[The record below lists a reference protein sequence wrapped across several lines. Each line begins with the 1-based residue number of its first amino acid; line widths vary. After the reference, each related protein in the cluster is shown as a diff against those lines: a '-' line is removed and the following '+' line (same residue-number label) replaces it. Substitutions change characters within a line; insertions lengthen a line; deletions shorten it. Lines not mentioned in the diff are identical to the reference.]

1 MRRPQ
6 KKVLSLVLCVAMML
20 SVMVVGAGAAFSDQS
35 KIKNTEAVDACT
47 ALNIIGGYPDGS
59 FKPEGNIT
67 RAEVTKMICVALNGG
82 KNPAVSTNTTPTFS
96 DVRNNANA
104 AWAEGYIESCAAQ
117 GIVSGVGGGKF
128 APNGNV
134 TGVQLAKMLLVSLG
148 YKSENEGFTGN
159 AWATNVNVRAAQKGL
174 YAGLEKM
181 DTSAAITRDNAAQ
194 MVWNAMNA
202 YEVEYKTTLVTDS
215 KGQLTS
221 QITVQDKVDGNFK
234 KITLLKDKYEAD
246 KEDAGVLLSC
256 TKVSGKDYY
265 TIVTDSKGEYKK
277 ISADVSDMIGMK
289 VQVLHKD
296 TDTEDVVYG
305 VYADEDSKV
314 IASGTVGQLED
325 VTSDSNKTKLDGAEY
340 KLDSSDITVIEPNQY
355 NHTKDQTSK
364 KDIFTSKSTVKL
376 SALEAATALGNDT
389 AVSVAGTVKL
399 IDTNGNNK
407 VDTVVYTPAKV
418 AQITYA
424 GSKSVT
430 INNGVGAKDI
440 DDLDIYKDYA
450 KDDWTTVVGD
460 AYTAS
465 TNTAVAKV
473 DIVSAKVSSIKAKTS
488 SKPQEVKIN
497 DTWYK
502 VVTDSTN
509 EDTAS
514 IKSGSTY
521 DFAIVGNY
529 VVNAKETEASSNDIL
544 MLADYD
550 TTSGGFTG
558 SASTQQVKVYFLDGT
573 SKTITVEKFSDD
585 SSKDAQDIKSGNM
598 INGDDLNKLY
608 TYSTRSNGNYSL
620 KLLGEQNKAGYD
632 TASTY
637 ASGNIDADQKI
648 SGKAVNDNAVIFV
661 AYGDVAGSQ
670 AKDKVKILTGKTVND
685 WKNAYGSYVQYASK
699 KSNGIETVRVAVIV
713 ASDNYSGAGSNY
725 KYAYMTSNSYEGT
738 NGEDNDKTTVYEAW
752 NGTENVTLKYDGS
765 DGTPK
770 AAGDVLIY
778 TNDGA
783 DFINI
788 EKATDVNIYKVAIT
802 GIEKKSEGSVAVQG
816 AKLSDGSALA
826 SRTFDMDKDCVYIGM
841 NDDKQEGVTGSSL
854 DQIALAEETTTAGT
868 YYLNAY
874 IVVEN
879 SGDENILAIIYDAD
893 NNRLGGEKTVTNAG
907 IVADTYS
914 VAAPAT
920 VTAVNGLSAT
930 VTSDKTRV
938 SKGEVITYTVTVTG
952 SATEASKITM
962 AAGANSTAAGV
973 TVSGDGWTVDS
984 NVAKVEANKGAG
996 TVQFT
1001 VTAGANDVAAPTIT
1015 IASQA

>member
-1 MRRPQ
+1 
-6 KKVLSLVLCVAMML
+6 
-20 SVMVVGAGAAFSDQS
+20 
-35 KIKNTEAVDACT
+35 
-47 ALNIIGGYPDGS
+47 
-59 FKPEGNIT
+59 
-67 RAEVTKMICVALNGG
+67 MI
-82 KNPAVSTNTTPTFS
+82 
-96 DVRNNANA
+96 
-104 AWAEGYIESCAAQ
+104 
-117 GIVSGVGGGKF
+117 
-128 APNGNV
+128 
-134 TGVQLAKMLLVSLG
+134 
-148 YKSENEGFTGN
+148 
-159 AWATNVNVRAAQKGL
+159 
-174 YAGLEKM
+174 
-181 DTSAAITRDNAAQ
+181 
-194 MVWNAMNA
+194 WNALQA

-246 KEDAGVLLSC
+246 KEDAGVLMGC

-265 TIVTDSKGEYKK
+265 TITTSAGDKTYNK

-296 TDTEDVVYG
+296 TATEEVVYG
-305 VYADEDSKV
+305 VYPDEDSKL
-314 IASGTVGQLED
+314 IATGTVGQLENM
-325 VTSDSNKTKLDGAEY
+325 TDSKKTKLDGTEY
-340 KLDSSDITVIEPNQY
+340 KLDKEPENITVITPNQK
-355 NHTKDQTSK
+355 NES
-364 KDIFTSKSTVKL
+364 IKL
-376 SALEAATALGNDT
+376 SGLEGKTSLAYVAA
-389 AVSVAGTVKL
+389 TVKL
-399 IDTNGNNK
+399 IDTDGNNK
-407 VDTVVYTPAKV
+407 ADSVVYVPTKV
-418 AQITYA
+418 GQITYA

-430 INNGVGAKDI
+430 INNGVGSNDI
-440 DDLDIYKDYA
+440 DELDIYKDYA
-450 KDDWTTVVGD
+450 KDDWVAVVSD
-460 AYTAS
+460 DYTAS
-465 TNTAVAKV
+465 TNTAVTKIDV
-473 DIVSAKVSSIKAKTS
+473 TSAKVSSIKS
-488 SKPQEVKIN
+488 SNPKEVKIN

-502 VVTDSTN
+502 VATTGDSITVAD
-509 EDTAS
+509 DTAS

-598 INGDDLNKLY
+598 IEGNDLNKLY

-637 ASGNIDADQKI
+637 ASGNIDDNQKI
-648 SGKAVNDNAVIFV
+648 SGKAVNDDAVIFV
-661 AYGDVAGSQ
+661 AYGDVTGSQ

-783 DFINI
+783 DFINV
-788 EKATDVNIYKVAIT
+788 EKATDVDIYKVAIT
-802 GIEKKSEGSVAVQG
+802 GIEKKKEGTVAVQG
-816 AKLSDGSALA
+816 FKVSDNSALKNQ
-826 SRTFDMDKDCVYIGM
+826 SFDMDEDCVYIAV
-841 NDDKQEGVTGSSL
+841 NDDKQEGKTGSSL
-854 DQIALAEETTTAGT
+854 DQIALAEETSTKGN

-874 IVVEN
+874 IVVEKT
-879 SGDENILAIIYDAD
+879 GDRNILAIVYDAD
-893 NNRLGGEKTVTNAG
+893 NNRLDQDIVVDNTGNKVTAATTYVATGKSTTDGKITVSPAKELKAGDLVTFTFANTNDAPFESTGKVEVNVTGTDATGGKLSINYTAGKTTATATAKVTGNIEVTN
-907 IVADTYS
+907 
-914 VAAPAT
+914 
-920 VTAVNGLSAT
+920 
-930 VTSDKTRV
+930 
-938 SKGEVITYTVTVTG
+938 
-952 SATEASKITM
+952 
-962 AAGANSTAAGV
+962 
-973 TVSGDGWTVDS
+973 
-984 NVAKVEANKGAG
+984 
-996 TVQFT
+996 FT
-1001 VTAGANDVAAPTIT
+1001 VVPNH
-1015 IASQA
+1015 

>member
-1 MRRPQ
+1 M
-6 KKVLSLVLCVAMML
+6 
-20 SVMVVGAGAAFSDQS
+20 
-35 KIKNTEAVDACT
+35 T
-47 ALNIIGGYPDGS
+47 
-59 FKPEGNIT
+59 
-67 RAEVTKMICVALNGG
+67 
-82 KNPAVSTNTTPTFS
+82 
-96 DVRNNANA
+96 
-104 AWAEGYIESCAAQ
+104 
-117 GIVSGVGGGKF
+117 
-128 APNGNV
+128 
-134 TGVQLAKMLLVSLG
+134 
-148 YKSENEGFTGN
+148 
-159 AWATNVNVRAAQKGL
+159 
-174 YAGLEKM
+174 
-181 DTSAAITRDNAAQ
+181 
-194 MVWNAMNA
+194 
-202 YEVEYKTTLVTDS
+202 
-215 KGQLTS
+215 
-221 QITVQDKVDGNFK
+221 KVD
-234 KITLLKDKYEAD
+234 
-246 KEDAGVLLSC
+246 
-256 TKVSGKDYY
+256 
-265 TIVTDSKGEYKK
+265 VT
-277 ISADVSDMIGMK
+277 
-289 VQVLHKD
+289 
-296 TDTEDVVYG
+296 
-305 VYADEDSKV
+305 
-314 IASGTVGQLED
+314 
-325 VTSDSNKTKLDGAEY
+325 
-340 KLDSSDITVIEPNQY
+340 
-355 NHTKDQTSK
+355 
-364 KDIFTSKSTVKL
+364 
-376 SALEAATALGNDT
+376 
-389 AVSVAGTVKL
+389 
-399 IDTNGNNK
+399 
-407 VDTVVYTPAKV
+407 
-418 AQITYA
+418 
-424 GSKSVT
+424 
-430 INNGVGAKDI
+430 
-440 DDLDIYKDYA
+440 
-450 KDDWTTVVGD
+450 
-460 AYTAS
+460 
-465 TNTAVAKV
+465 
-473 DIVSAKVSSIKAKTS
+473 SAKVSSIKS
-488 SKPQEVKIN
+488 SNPKEVKIN

-502 VVTDSTN
+502 VATTGDKITVAD
-509 EDTAS
+509 DTAS

-598 INGDDLNKLY
+598 IEGNDLNKLY

-648 SGKAVNDNAVIFV
+648 SGKAINDDAVIFV
-661 AYGDVAGSQ
+661 AYGDVANSS
-670 AKDKVKILTGKTVND
+670 AKDKVKVLTGKTVND
-685 WKNAYGSYVQYASK
+685 WKNAYGSHVQYASK

-874 IVVEN
+874 IVVEK

-893 NNRLGGEKTVTNAG
+893 NNRLNGEKTVTSAG

-914 VAAPAT
+914 VATPAT
-920 VTAVNGLSAT
+920 VTTVNGLSAT

-938 SKGEVITYTVTVTG
+938 SKGEVITYTVKVTG
-952 SATEASKITM
+952 TATVDSQINFT
-962 AAGANSTAAGV
+962 AGTNSTAKDV
-973 TVSGDGWTVDS
+973 TVSGEGWTVAS
-984 NVAKVEANKGAG
+984 GVAKVATGKGAG

-1001 VTAGANDVAAPTIT
+1001 VTAGANDVAAPTIA

>member
-1 MRRPQ
+1 
-6 KKVLSLVLCVAMML
+6 MML
-20 SVMVVGAGAAFSDQS
+20 SIMVVGAGAAFSDQS

-82 KNPAVSTNTTPTFS
+82 KEPNLATNATPTFS
-96 DVRNNANA
+96 DVRTNANS
-104 AWAEGYIESCAAQ
+104 AWAEKYIESCYAQ

-181 DTSAAITRDNAAQ
+181 DTNAAITRDNAAQ
-194 MVWNAMNA
+194 MVWNALNA

-265 TIVTDSKGEYKK
+265 TIVTTDKGEYKK

-325 VTSDSNKTKLDGAEY
+325 VTSDSNKTKLNGTEY

-355 NHTKDQTSK
+355 NLDSK
-364 KDIFTSKSTVKL
+364 KNTATSTSTVKL
-376 SALEAATALGNDT
+376 STLESATTLGY
-389 AVSVAGTVKL
+389 VAGTVKL

-418 AQITYA
+418 GQITYA

-430 INNGVGAKDI
+430 INNGVGANDI

-450 KDDWTTVVGD
+450 KDDWTTVVDD

-529 VVNAKETEASSNDIL
+529 VVNAKETEASSSDIL
-544 MLADYD
+544 LVTDYE
-550 TTSGGFTG
+550 
-558 SASTQQVKVYFLDGT
+558 SASSGMQSSSTQKVKAYFLDGT
-573 SKTITVEKFSDD
+573 SKDIVVEKLALTAGGTKEDVSRNNCID
-585 SSKDAQDIKSGNM
+585 
-598 INGDDLNKLY
+598 NGSVNKLY

-620 KLLGEQNKAGYD
+620 EALGTANKAGYN
-632 TASTY
+632 TVSTTTSISNKNKINGY
-637 ASGNIDADQKI
+637 AI
-648 SGKAVNDNAVIFV
+648 SDDAVIFALYNGTSGV
-661 AYGDVAGSQ
+661 QVVKKDV
-670 AKDKVKILTGKTVND
+670 KVLSGKTVND
-685 WKNAYGSYVQYASK
+685 WSSAYGDSVQYATK
-699 KSNGIETVRVAVIV
+699 KTNGVETVRVAVV
-713 ASDNYSGAGSNY
+713 VDDTKYNGAGTDY
-725 KYAYMTSNSYEGT
+725 KYAYMTADSYEGT

-752 NGTENVTLKYDGS
+752 NGTQNVALKYDGS
-765 DGTPK
+765 DGDTK
-770 AAGDVLIY
+770 KAGDILIY

-783 DFINI
+783 DFINV

-802 GIEKKSEGSVAVQG
+802 GIEKKKEGSVAVQG
-816 AKLSDGSALA
+816 VSTKDPAKKIAGSL
-826 SRTFDMDKDCVYIGM
+826 DMDKDCVYIAM
-841 NDDKQEGVTGSSL
+841 NDDKQEGMTGSSL
-854 DQIALAEETTTAGT
+854 DQIALAEETTSG
-868 YYLNAY
+868 YYMNAY
-874 IVVEN
+874 IVVEKN
-879 SGDENILAIIYDAD
+879 DDGTDGDILAIVYDAD
-893 NNRLGGEKTVTNAG
+893 NNRLDQAPIATTTYTAKGLTANGEVVTVSPNTDLAKNSNTKFIFTFKNEDGSNFGSNGTRTLTVSGLKNTKTVTINYTSGQA
-907 IVADTYS
+907 
-914 VAAPAT
+914 
-920 VTAVNGLSAT
+920 SAT
-930 VTSDKTRV
+930 QPVTDT
-938 SKGEVITYTVTVTG
+938 VIGNV
-952 SATEASKITM
+952 
-962 AAGANSTAAGV
+962 
-973 TVSGDGWTVDS
+973 TVDS
-984 NVAKVEANKGAG
+984 IK
-996 TVQFT
+996 
-1001 VTAGANDVAAPTIT
+1001 
-1015 IASQA
+1015 

>member
-1 MRRPQ
+1 M
-6 KKVLSLVLCVAMML
+6 VLCLAMML
-20 SVMVVGAGAAFSDQS
+20 SIMVVGAGAAFADQDQIDT
-35 KIKNTEAVDACT
+35 KHQEAVDAC
-47 ALNIIGGYPDGS
+47 ASLNIITGFANGKFVPND
-59 FKPEGNIT
+59 NVT
-67 RAEVTKMICVALNGG
+67 REQTAKMICVLLNGG
-82 KNPAVSTNTTPTFS
+82 KDPVLGAGSSSFS
-96 DVRNNANA
+96 DVANDR
-104 AWAEGYIESCAAQ
+104 WSCPYIESCVSQ
-117 GIVSGVGGGKF
+117 DIIVGIGGGKF
-128 APNGNV
+128 APAGKV
-134 TGVQLAKMLLVSLG
+134 TGSQLAKMLLVALG
-148 YKSENEGFTGN
+148 FSPDHQKYSGS
-159 AWATNVNVRAAQKGL
+159 AWEVNVNTDASARGFYKE
-174 YAGLEKM
+174 LE
-181 DTSAAITRDNAAQ
+181 DINPSEPLTREHAAQ
-194 MVWNAMNA
+194 MIWNALQA

-246 KEDAGVLLSC
+246 KEDAGVLMGC

-265 TIVTDSKGEYKK
+265 TITTSAGDKTYNK

-296 TDTEDVVYG
+296 TATEEVVYG
-305 VYADEDSKV
+305 VYPDEDSKL
-314 IASGTVGQLED
+314 IATGTVGQLENM
-325 VTSDSNKTKLDGAEY
+325 TDSKKTKLDGTEY
-340 KLDSSDITVIEPNQY
+340 KLDKEPENITVITPNQK
-355 NHTKDQTSK
+355 NES
-364 KDIFTSKSTVKL
+364 IKL
-376 SALEAATALGNDT
+376 SGLEGKTSLAYVAA
-389 AVSVAGTVKL
+389 TVKL
-399 IDTNGNNK
+399 IDTDGNNK
-407 VDTVVYTPAKV
+407 ADSVVYVPTKV
-418 AQITYA
+418 GQITYA

-430 INNGVGAKDI
+430 INNGVGSNDI
-440 DDLDIYKDYA
+440 DELDIYKDYA
-450 KDDWTTVVGD
+450 KDDWVAVVSD
-460 AYTAS
+460 DYTAS
-465 TNTAVAKV
+465 TNTAVTKIDV
-473 DIVSAKVSSIKAKTS
+473 TSAKVSSIKS
-488 SKPQEVKIN
+488 SNPKEVKIN

-502 VVTDSTN
+502 VATTGDSITVAD
-509 EDTAS
+509 DTAS

-598 INGDDLNKLY
+598 IEGNDLNKLY

-637 ASGNIDADQKI
+637 ASGNIDDNQKI
-648 SGKAVNDNAVIFV
+648 SGKAVNDDAVIFV
-661 AYGDVAGSQ
+661 AYGDVTGSQ

-783 DFINI
+783 DFINV
-788 EKATDVNIYKVAIT
+788 EKATDVDIYKVAIT
-802 GIEKKSEGSVAVQG
+802 GIEKKKEGTVAVQG
-816 AKLSDGSALA
+816 FKVSDNSALKNQ
-826 SRTFDMDKDCVYIGM
+826 SFDMDEDCVYIAV
-841 NDDKQEGVTGSSL
+841 NDDKQEGKTGSSL
-854 DQIALAEETTTAGT
+854 DQIALAEETSTKGN

-874 IVVEN
+874 IVVEKT
-879 SGDENILAIIYDAD
+879 DDRNILAIVYDAD
-893 NNRLGGEKTVTNAG
+893 NNRLDQDIVVDNTGNKVTAATTYVATGKSTTDGKITVSPAKELKAGDLVTFTFANTNDAPFESTGKVEVNVTGTDATGGKLSINYTAGKTTATATAKVTGNIEVTN
-907 IVADTYS
+907 
-914 VAAPAT
+914 
-920 VTAVNGLSAT
+920 
-930 VTSDKTRV
+930 
-938 SKGEVITYTVTVTG
+938 
-952 SATEASKITM
+952 
-962 AAGANSTAAGV
+962 
-973 TVSGDGWTVDS
+973 
-984 NVAKVEANKGAG
+984 
-996 TVQFT
+996 FT
-1001 VTAGANDVAAPTIT
+1001 VVPNH
-1015 IASQA
+1015 

>member
-1 MRRPQ
+1 
-6 KKVLSLVLCVAMML
+6 MML

-174 YAGLEKM
+174 YDGLEKM

-265 TIVTDSKGEYKK
+265 TIVTTDNGEYKK

-325 VTSDSNKTKLDGAEY
+325 VTSDSNKTKLNGTEY
-340 KLDSSDITVIEPNQY
+340 KLDSSITVIEPNQY
-355 NHTKDQTSK
+355 TSRKDANSK
-364 KDIFTSKSTVKL
+364 KDIITSTSSVNL
-376 SALEAATALGNDT
+376 SDLESATALSNAK

-529 VVNAKETEASSNDIL
+529 VVNAKETEASSSDIL
-544 MLADYD
+544 LVTDYE
-550 TTSGGFTG
+550 
-558 SASTQQVKVYFLDGT
+558 SASSGMQSSSTQKVKAYFLDGT
-573 SKTITVEKFSDD
+573 SKDIVVEKLALTAGGTKEDVSRSNCIKD
-585 SSKDAQDIKSGNM
+585 SSV
-598 INGDDLNKLY
+598 NKLY

-620 KLLGEQNKAGYD
+620 EALGTANKAGYN
-632 TASTY
+632 TVSTTTSISNKNKINGY
-637 ASGNIDADQKI
+637 AI
-648 SGKAVNDNAVIFV
+648 SDDAVIFALYNGTSGV
-661 AYGDVAGSQ
+661 QVVKKDV
-670 AKDKVKILTGKTVND
+670 KVLSGKTVND
-685 WKNAYGSYVQYASK
+685 WSSAYGDSVQYATK
-699 KSNGIETVRVAVIV
+699 KTNGVETVRVAVV
-713 ASDNYSGAGSNY
+713 VDDTKYNGAGTDY
-725 KYAYMTSNSYEGT
+725 KYAYMTADSYEGT

-752 NGTENVTLKYDGS
+752 NGSENVTLKYDGS
-765 DGTPK
+765 ASEADQRQ
-770 AAGDVLIY
+770 AGDILIY

-783 DFINI
+783 DFINV
-788 EKATDVNIYKVAIT
+788 EKATDVNVYKVAIT
-802 GIEKKSEGSVAVQG
+802 GIEKKKEGSVAVQG
-816 AKLSDGSALA
+816 VSTKDSTKKIAGSL
-826 SRTFDMDKDCVYIGM
+826 DMDKDCVYIAM
-841 NDDKQEGVTGSSL
+841 NDDKQEGMTGSSL
-854 DQIALAEETTTAGT
+854 DQIALAEETTSG
-868 YYLNAY
+868 YYMNAY
-874 IVVEN
+874 IVVEKN
-879 SGDENILAIIYDAD
+879 DDGTDGDILAIVYDAD
-893 NNRLGGEKTVTNAG
+893 NNRLDQAPTTTTTYTAKGLTANGEVVEVSPDTNLEKNSSKVFTFTFKNVDGTTFGSDGTRTLTVSGLKNTKTVTINYTSGQPSAMK
-907 IVADTYS
+907 
-914 VAAPAT
+914 T
-920 VTAVNGLSAT
+920 VTDT
-930 VTSDKTRV
+930 VIGNV
-938 SKGEVITYTVTVTG
+938 
-952 SATEASKITM
+952 
-962 AAGANSTAAGV
+962 
-973 TVSGDGWTVDS
+973 TVDS
-984 NVAKVEANKGAG
+984 IK
-996 TVQFT
+996 
-1001 VTAGANDVAAPTIT
+1001 
-1015 IASQA
+1015 